1 LNLQAELKSEGKD
14 VSIRKLCSI
23 LGTPRSTMYYKPVV
37 NRKPIPVD
45 VELQLEIYAIIQKYP
60 EYGLRRIRVELYRR
74 GGKWSGRKK
83 IHRIIKRN
91 HWQIRVKPKGH
102 RPRAQG
108 WAARPERPNQL
119 WQIDATHIFTRDGWC
134 HLVAIIDTLSGDMR

>member
-1 LNLQAELKSEGKD
+1 LTLQAELKAEGKE

-45 VELQLEIYAIIQKYP
+45 VQLQLEIYAIIQEYP
-60 EYGLRRIRVELYRR
+60 EYGLRRIRAELYLK
-74 GGKWSGRKK
+74 GAKWSGRKK

-91 HWQIRVKPKGH
+91 QWQIRVKPEGH

-108 WAARPERPNQL
+108 
-119 WQIDATHIFTRDGWC
+119 
-134 HLVAIIDTLSGDMR
+134 

>member
-1 LNLQAELKSEGKD
+1 MQVELKSEGKE

-45 VELQLEIYAIIQKYP
+45 VDLQLEIYAIIQKYP
-60 EYGLRRIRVELYRR
+60 EYVLRRIRVELYRN
-74 GGKWSGRKK
+74 GGKWFNRKK

-102 RPRAQG
+102 RSRAQG
-108 WAARPERPNQL
+108 
-119 WQIDATHIFTRDGWC
+119 
-134 HLVAIIDTLSGDMR
+134 